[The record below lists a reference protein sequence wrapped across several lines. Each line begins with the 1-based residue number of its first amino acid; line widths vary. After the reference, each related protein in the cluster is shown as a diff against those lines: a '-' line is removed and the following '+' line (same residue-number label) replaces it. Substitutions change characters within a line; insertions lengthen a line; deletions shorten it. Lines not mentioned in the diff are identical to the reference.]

1 MIIQLQTSTTIPT
14 VAKPAQPPAAPAP
27 STPDTQAPPAPS
39 DTWIQ
44 TLEKGS
50 TGAGIVGTVLTLPTE
65 IIKTADD
72 IALLATKL
80 ATHSGNGG
88 LVGKAVG
95 TVAKGV
101 GKAAAG
107 SAYLSRFSSSVMNMP
122 VIGRLTK
129 PETAEFLT
137 KRVMPTVNA
146 VGSGIAIYN
155 HSKKLEQA
163 EAEGNQTA
171 ATLAKIHIGLNAVN
185 GVAGYIPGKAQIV
198 ASVAGLTS
206 LGLEITT
213 ALTGWGKLAPP
224 QQLKP

>member
-1 MIIQLQTSTTIPT
+1 MIIQLQASTTFPT
-14 VAKPAQPPAAPAP
+14 VAKPAQAPVAPAP
-27 STPDTQAPPAPS
+27 STPTPATNT
-39 DTWIQ
+39 DTWVQ

-88 LVGKAVG
+88 LIGKTVG

-101 GKAAAG
+101 AKAAEG
-107 SAYLSRFSSSVMNMP
+107 SAYLSRFSSSVMNIP

-129 PETAEFLT
+129 PETAEFLS

-171 ATLAKIHIGLNAVN
+171 ATLAKVHIGLNAVN